1 MSILVIGGRS
11 KIGSALIGELI
22 GRGVEVRAL
31 IRDRDR
37 AAELAD
43 EVTVVVG
50 DLAEPDSIAEAM
62 QGVEK
67 VFLLSSAHRDAVA
80 WHTSAIEAAKEAGV
94 ELLVRSSILG
104 AGEPSEA
111 EFIDSHV
118 QIDAYLQAS

>member
-11 KIGSALIGELI
+11 KIGSALIGGPI
-22 GRGVEVRAL
+22 GRGGEGRAL
-31 IRDRDR
+31 ICDRDR
-37 AAELAD
+37 AGELAGGAS
-43 EVTVVVG
+43 VVVG

-80 WHTSAIEAAKEAGV
+80 WHTSAIDAAEEAGI

-104 AGEPSEA
+104 AGEPSQA

-118 QIDAYLQAS
+118 QVD